1 MEFISRSHA
10 MKSTGLSYIGGINT
24 SSKIMKN
31 LKKKNTDTY
40 IIYLAPSTLSGYNV
54 CPMASTGCIAACLHS
69 SGRSKIDIK
78 GIINNAR
85 IKKTKMFFED
95 RQFFNDWV
103 IAEITAHKRNSLA
116 KGHEFSVRIN
126 GTSDINP
133 ELISQ
138 NNSNLFQLFPD
149 TIFYDYTKVL
159 NRNKLL
165 SKYENYDLTY
175 SYNGENWADCEI
187 ALSTGMRVAVVFEK
201 QPDYY
206 MGIQVIDGDF
216 SDVRYLDEKDV
227 IVGLTQKKVKVKIDI
242 SKQNFII
249 SKDNPDCSY

>member
-1 MEFISRSHA
+1 MQFISRSQS

-31 LKKKNTDTY
+31 LKKMNTDTY

-54 CPMASTGCIAACLHS
+54 CPMASEGCIAACLS
-69 SGRSKIDIK
+69 NSGHNRIDIK

-103 IAEITAHKRNSLA
+103 IAEITAHKQNSLA

-149 TIFYDYTKVL
+149 TKFYDYTKVL

-165 SKYENYDLTY
+165 NKYENFDLTF
-175 SYNGENWADCEI
+175 SYNGTNWNDCEI

-201 QPDYY
+201 VPEWF
-206 MGIQVIDGDF
+206 MGIQVVDGD
-216 SDVRYLDEKDV
+216 STDLRYLDEPNV
-227 IVGLTQKKVKVKIDI
+227 IVGLKFKLVKTKVDF
-242 SKQNFII
+242 SKQKFII
-249 SKDNPDCSY
+249 EKNNPNCTY